1 MKAYIPNFK
10 TKASWNGKGLMLFLC
25 PLTQSKIFGGKYI
38 QQGKEKQGN
47 DLIIVFPLTF
57 PELRAFSLLLLP

>member
-1 MKAYIPNFK
+1 
-10 TKASWNGKGLMLFLC
+10 MLFLC